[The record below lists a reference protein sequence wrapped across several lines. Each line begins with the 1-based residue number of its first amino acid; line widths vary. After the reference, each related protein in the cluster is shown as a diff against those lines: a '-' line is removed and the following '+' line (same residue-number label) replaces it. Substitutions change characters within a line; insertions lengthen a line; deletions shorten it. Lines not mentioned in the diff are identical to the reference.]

1 MITDNEILAFIN
13 KTSINRIS
21 LVGAKL
27 KEVVIEII
35 ESLKVE
41 IKQLN

>member
-13 KTSINRIS
+13 KPSINRIS

-27 KEVVIEII
+27 KEVVIEI
-35 ESLKVE
+35 LTDK
-41 IKQLN
+41 KRNLCNHK

>member
-13 KTSINRIS
+13 KPSINRIS

-27 KEVVIEII
+27 KEVVIEI
-35 ESLKVE
+35 LTDKN
-41 IKQLN
+41 KNK